1 MNAETCNKMKSVI
14 VFLAGMVLYSTFFVL
29 HERQWAGRV
38 ERLAMAQPV
47 PYYRAL
53 AGYVQE
59 LVAEMIFVRT
69 NVFIGR
75 ATMQKD
81 SLLPDGPAIAQNFEV
96 ASTLYPRFLAPYYPA
111 QAFLP
116 DLSPDLAR
124 RTNAIL
130 ENGIAAYPED
140 LSLRFSHA
148 ANYFLW
154 MNDTARAS
162 EAFAQAAAI
171 PGAPPLYGRLAEMF
185 ASPEG
190 ELKAGMVSL
199 LVMRNAEK
207 DPVVRAKYGQQL
219 LMYERA
225 IEVQNAVAAYIREH
239 GVAPPTLEHL
249 LPLYLPVVP
258 IFDKNYTLIYEP
270 PHVFLRRQEVNQPSG
285 SSD

>member
-1 MNAETCNKMKSVI
+1 MNAETCSKRKSASI
-14 VFLAGMVLYSTFFVL
+14 LLASILLYSTFFVL

-38 ERLAMAQPV
+38 ERLPLAQPV
-47 PYYRAL
+47 PYYRVL
-53 AGYVQE
+53 AGYLQQ
-59 LVAEMIFVRT
+59 LAAEMLFVRT

-75 ATMQKD
+75 ATMQNKP
-81 SLLPDGPAIAQNFEV
+81 LLPDGPAIAQNFEV
-96 ASTLYPRFLAPYYPA
+96 ASALYPRFQAPYYPA

-116 DLSPDLAR
+116 ELSPELAR

-130 ENGIAAYPED
+130 ESGITAYPGD

-154 MNDTARAS
+154 MNDKARAS

-207 DPVVRAKYGQQL
+207 DPKVKAKYGRRL

-225 IEVQNAVAAYIREH
+225 IEVQNAVQAYIRDH
-239 GVAPPTLEHL
+239 GAAPATLEHL

-258 IFDKNYTLIYEP
+258 VFDQGYTLIYNSPQVSLRWQETV
-270 PHVFLRRQEVNQPSG
+270 PHPG
-285 SSD
+285 KH

>member
-96 ASTLYPRFLAPYYPA
+96 ASALYPRFQAPYYPA

-116 DLSPDLAR
+116 ELSPELAR

-130 ENGIAAYPED
+130 ESGITAYPGD

-154 MNDTARAS
+154 MNDSVRAS
-162 EAFAQAAAI
+162 EAFAKAAAI
-171 PGAPPLYGRLAEMF
+171 PGAPPLYERLAEMF
-185 ASPEG
+185 ASPDG
-190 ELKAGMVSL
+190 ALKAGLLSL
-199 LVMRNAEK
+199 LVLRNAEK
-207 DPVVRAKYGQQL
+207 DPKVKAKYGRQL

-225 IEVQNAVAAYIREH
+225 IEVQNAVQAYIRDH
-239 GVAPPTLEHL
+239 GAAPATLEHL

-258 IFDKNYTLIYEP
+258 VFDRDYRLIYNS
-270 PHVFLRRQEVNQPSG
+270 PHVFLRWQEEGPPPVQP
-285 SSD
+285 D